1 MGDVEESGGQFSFT
15 ECDDDTGWVHMLPVK
30 ICLVQT
36 ACFREE
42 RDVLVRGDS
51 QWITTLHYAFQDENF
66 LVRPLF
72 LTLLPPGVVL
82 KGAPGLQGG
91 PVSTGALLTDWL
103 LSVLQYLVMDYYVGG
118 DLLTLLSKFEDRLPE
133 DMAKF
138 YVAEMVL
145 AIHSI
150 HQQNY
155 IHRYQAHLVYWF
167 ETWRLGSA

>member
-1 MGDVEESGGQFSFT
+1 MKHSERVYAMKILNKWEMLKRAEVGGAPPS
-15 ECDDDTGWVHMLPVK
+15 VHAIRRCRRCRNIRL
-30 ICLVQT
+30 LQT

-51 QWITTLHYAFQDENF
+51 QWITTLHYAFQDDNF
-66 LVRPLF
+66 LVRAS
-72 LTLLPPGVVL
+72 PPPAAVVV
-82 KGAPGLQGG
+82 Q
-91 PVSTGALLTDWL
+91 LLTEPL
-103 LSVLQYLVMDYYVGG
+103 CVLQYLVMDYYVGG

-150 HQQNY
+150 HQQHY
-155 IHRYQAHLVYWF
+155 IHRYQGW
-167 ETWRLGSA
+167 GGG

>member
-1 MGDVEESGGQFSFT
+1 MGDVEESGGQFPFT
-15 ECDDDTGWVHMLPVK
+15 ACDDDTGCVHTLPVK

-82 KGAPGLQGG
+82 E
-91 PVSTGALLTDWL
+91 
-103 LSVLQYLVMDYYVGG
+103 VLQDYRVVQY
-118 DLLTLLSKFEDRLPE
+118 
-133 DMAKF
+133 
-138 YVAEMVL
+138 
-145 AIHSI
+145 
-150 HQQNY
+150 QQ
-155 IHRYQAHLVYWF
+155 V
-167 ETWRLGSA
+167 LGSPIGCSLSCSTW